1 MASQDDKDRVTGQFD
16 FYGSQYRRFSSDLAA
31 ELRRE
36 VYDEDIGQQGWRT
49 AVEQAEIAD
58 LLRLGQ
64 GSHVLDVACGAGGP
78 SLALVK
84 RTGCRLTGLDIEADE
99 IAHANA
105 EASARGLADRA
116 TFLFLD
122 CSGRLPFE
130 DSAFDAVLCIDAITH
145 LKDRLATLVEWARL
159 LRQGGRLV
167 FTDSAV
173 ITGPIAKSELD
184 IRCTTGFFLFVPP
197 GFDQEVI
204 KAAGLTLVRSE
215 DRTSATA
222 EIAARWHAA
231 RIRHAA
237 VLEREEG
244 ADRFAKLQRYYATAA
259 ELASSRRLSRFVFVA
274 EKAKALP

>member
-1 MASQDDKDRVTGQFD
+1 MPRLRHAVWRIAPPSSSSTAAVAYPSKTVPSMLSSASTRSLILKIA
-16 FYGSQYRRFSSDLAA
+16 SRRWSS
-31 ELRRE
+31 
-36 VYDEDIGQQGWRT
+36 GP
-49 AVEQAEIAD
+49 
-58 LLRLGQ
+58 
-64 GSHVLDVACGAGGP
+64 AC
-78 SLALVK
+78 
-84 RTGCRLTGLDIEADE
+84 
-99 IAHANA
+99 
-105 EASARGLADRA
+105 SARADVW
-116 TFLFLD
+116 
-122 CSGRLPFE
+122 C
-130 DSAFDAVLCIDAITH
+130 
-145 LKDRLATLVEWARL
+145 L
-159 LRQGGRLV
+159 LN
-167 FTDSAV
+167 SAV